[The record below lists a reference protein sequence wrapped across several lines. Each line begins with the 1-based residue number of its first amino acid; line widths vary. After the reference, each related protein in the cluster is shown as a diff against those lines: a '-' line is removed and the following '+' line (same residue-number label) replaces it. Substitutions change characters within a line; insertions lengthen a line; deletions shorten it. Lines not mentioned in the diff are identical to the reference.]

1 MLLKPNMVLSGASAS
16 DRASAETVAEYTV
29 DCFKRSIPAAMPGI
43 VFLSGGQSDDEAT
56 VNLNAIN
63 VHAAKVGAPW
73 TISYSFG
80 RGLQSAPLKAWA
92 GQAANVS
99 AAQAAFHHR
108 AQLTSAAQQGKYT
121 PAMEG
126 AAAAV

>member
-1 MLLKPNMVLSGASAS
+1 M
-16 DRASAETVAEYTV
+16 
-29 DCFKRSIPAAMPGI
+29 MPGI

-63 VHAAKVGAPW
+63 VYAAKVGAPW

-92 GQAANVS
+92 GRPENVG

-121 PAMEG
+121 AAMEG
-126 AAAAV
+126 QPAAV

>member
-1 MLLKPNMVLSGASAS
+1 MVLSGASAEN
-16 DRASAETVAEYTV
+16 RAPAEVVGEMTV
-29 DCFKRSIPAAMPGI
+29 DCFKRTIPAMMPGI

-63 VHAAKVGAPW
+63 VYAAKVGAPW

-92 GQAANVS
+92 GQAANVG

-108 AQLTSAAQQGKYT
+108 AQLTSAAQQGKYSA
-121 PAMEG
+121 AMEG
-126 AAAAV
+126 QPAAV